1 MKGLENLSKEQSI
14 KLLKDMLRD
23 VGVGSTWKWD
33 DALRNIKSDDRYRF
47 LKMPNQE
54 KKQTFNDFMVEVR
67 DEER

>member
-54 KKQTFNDFMVEVR
+54 KK
-67 DEER
+67 